1 MCFSNTFGGFRQAVL
16 RAVKPSHTGS
26 VRHAAG
32 RVCGVLGGL
41 LDHQEPT
48 ERLKTSAIKTNVFDK
63 TLLSL
68 FHSFKQQAILNL
80 YLQKAETRRTQRE

>member
-1 MCFSNTFGGFRQAVL
+1 M
-16 RAVKPSHTGS
+16 RAVQPSHTGS
-26 VRHAAG
+26 VRHSVG
-32 RVCGVLGGL
+32 RVCGMLGGL
-41 LDHQEPT
+41 PDHQEPT
-48 ERLKTSAIKTNVFDK
+48 ERLKMSAIKTNVFDK